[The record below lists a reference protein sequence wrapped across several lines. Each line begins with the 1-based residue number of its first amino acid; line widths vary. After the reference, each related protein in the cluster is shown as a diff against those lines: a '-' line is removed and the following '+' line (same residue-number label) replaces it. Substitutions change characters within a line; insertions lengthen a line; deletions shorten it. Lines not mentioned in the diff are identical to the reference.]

1 VPYDS
6 APLVKKRCYGW
17 LEGAIVGNVLTMQN
31 ASSISSLWF
40 FPQNQYILKKQF
52 LKRKAT
58 QLIKKQSLLIK
69 KIALVNSA
77 CWVALAF

>member
-1 VPYDS
+1 M
-6 APLVKKRCYGW
+6 
-17 LEGAIVGNVLTMQN
+17 GNILTMQN

-40 FPQNQYILKKQF
+40 FPQNQYTLKKQF

-58 QLIKKQSLLIK
+58 QLVKKRHKESLLIK